1 MGKHVAEKGGNKSDR
16 KINLVTALI
25 NLITALLILLDR
37 LTR

>member
-1 MGKHVAEKGGNKSDR
+1 MGRHEKKDR
-16 KINLVTALI
+16 GSKPDRQINLATAII